1 MNSFPLRLLLVMTI
15 ILSHQTSTVDAWAPF
30 SSSLQLTTTTTTS
43 TQLGFSATNSFH
55 SRYCRGRR
63 SGICYAQSSSGT
75 KAAKDSPSKTNRQA
89 LMLFPWANKDQ
100 TEELGA
106 LSKNNNN
113 NQSYMKNE
121 IKVLERD
128 EDFRSPEL
136 VGAGAVAASVLLA
149 AGYYTSNYLDI
160 R

>member
-1 MNSFPLRLLLVMTI
+1 
-15 ILSHQTSTVDAWAPF
+15 
-30 SSSLQLTTTTTTS
+30 
-43 TQLGFSATNSFH
+43 
-55 SRYCRGRR
+55 
-63 SGICYAQSSSGT
+63 
-75 KAAKDSPSKTNRQA
+75 
-89 LMLFPWANKDQ
+89 MLFPWANKDQ